1 MTNLVASQEV
11 NDEPVDE
18 PGVFAIPE
26 ISSPGEDVTITTT
39 FDRPVNLR
47 SVNVALG
54 GSVTT
59 DTFTIT
65 VTYTDG
71 GSATSPSGV
80 S

>member
-1 MTNLVASQEV
+1 MASQEV
-11 NDEPVDE
+11 NGEPVDE

-26 ISSPGEDVTITTT
+26 ISSPGAGEDVTMSTT
-39 FDRPVNLR
+39 FYRPVNLR

-71 GSATSPSGV
+71 GSATSPSEV

>member
-1 MTNLVASQEV
+1 MTNLVVSQEV
-11 NDEPVDE
+11 NGEPVDK

-26 ISSPGEDVTITTT
+26 TPGDDVTISTT